1 MSVVFKLFRK
11 IHRGEEGNN
20 RDRVKNSRGVT
31 RGGGVRASAP
41 PASER
46 GGRALQNEK
55 KDLQISL
62 LQ

>member
-20 RDRVKNSRGVT
+20 RDGVKNSRGET
-31 RGGGVRASAP
+31 RGGVRASAP

-46 GGRALQNEK
+46 GGARLAE
-55 KDLQISL
+55 
-62 LQ
+62 